1 MWEALLWRPSSRTL
15 WESLHGV
22 FPCWCYCKAAVT
34 LDSGSYSRWICV
46 DFKPALWWLVSIAQ
60 EHEPLLL
67 DGSKGSACDHGS
79 WSNPPLEL
87 SQRRARFAHWAVFL
101 PLIWCVIVCFCFKM
115 FLCSHSKNSCTTVS
129 SDVFWRFKTPVSR
142 HWWSAACPLAGFQVA
157 TLWRRRGRKDMRE
170 REGKRGRRSRM
181 GWTGPL
187 HIWDG

>member
-1 MWEALLWRPSSRTL
+1 MWEALLGRPSSRTL

-34 LDSGSYSRWICV
+34 LDSGSYRRWICV

-101 PLIWCVIVCFCFKM
+101 PLIWCVIVCFCFKCTVVLSVRKCLIRSVS
-115 FLCSHSKNSCTTVS
+115 FKIKRCFFVHSKNSCTTVS
-129 SDVFWRFKTPVSR
+129 SDVFWRFKTPGSR
-142 HWWSAACPLAGFQVA
+142 HW
-157 TLWRRRGRKDMRE
+157 
-170 REGKRGRRSRM
+170 
-181 GWTGPL
+181 
-187 HIWDG
+187 